1 MSTRKGNVVYMDDL
15 LDEAKEQAAAVVRDL
30 RPDLDADSIEEIA
43 EAVGV
48 SAVRFNII
56 RVSPE
61 KGFTF
66 AWNEALSF
74 EGNSAP
80 FIMYSHTR
88 ACSISRKVGRGSADC
103 TIPVPM
109 NESTKELLRTIELDA
124 ERLVRSLD
132 ESKPHLYA
140 NHLLELASTFNAF
153 YRDNPVIVDGVVDE
167 FNFAICERARRL
179 LHDGMV
185 GIGIVPLTSM

>member
-1 MSTRKGNVVYMDDL
+1 MSTRKGNVVFMDDL
-15 LDEAKEQAAAVVRDL
+15 LDEAKEQAAGVVREL
-30 RPDLDADSIEEIA
+30 RPDLDVDSIETIA

-66 AWNEALSF
+66 AWEEALSF

-80 FIMYSHTR
+80 FIMYSHSR
-88 ACSISRKVGRGSADC
+88 ACSISRRIGRESSEC
-103 TIPVPM
+103 SIPASI
-109 NESTKELLRTIELDA
+109 NESTKELLRIIELGA
-124 ERLVRSLD
+124 ERLVRCLD

-153 YRDNPVIVDGVVDE
+153 YRDNPVIVEGVVDE
-167 FNFAICERARRL
+167 FNFAICERARGL

-185 GIGIVPLTSM
+185 GIGIVPLASM